1 MKTYLRFGVLVVA
14 IIGTLA
20 WLAAS
25 GINESKTYYKTISEL
40 KGLKGSEVG
49 GRVRVTGDVL
59 PGSIKRDGER
69 VSFTILE
76 KERNLTLNVV
86 YTGKDPLPDTFRD
99 NAQAMADGRM
109 QADGT
114 FHANAIAAKCPSK
127 YEAAPGRKPAQRP
140 LNDAKPVSMS

>member
-1 MKTYLRFGVLVVA
+1 MKTYLRFGILVVA

-40 KGLKGSEVG
+40 KQSPNTVG
-49 GRVRVTGDVL
+49 QRVRVTGDVV
-59 PGSIKRDGER
+59 PGSIRREAQL
-69 VSFTILE
+69 VHFQILE
-76 KERNLTLNVV
+76 KERNLTLSVV

-99 NAQAMADGRM
+99 SAQAMADGKL

-114 FHANAIAAKCPSK
+114 FHASSIAAKCPSK
-127 YEAAPGRKPAQRP
+127 YEAAPGGKPAQQP
-140 LNDAKPVSMS
+140 LNSSKS